1 MEKTF
6 QLEIITPERQFFT
19 GPVESLVLPA
29 LDGEYGVL
37 PGHEPVVTAV
47 EPGEARFKADGVWHE
62 VIVTQGFAEI
72 TSEYAVLLV
81 STAEKPEEIDAA
93 RESLRIFVKELH
105 DVEGASGIQIDT
117 GGFMSFADMFF
128 DNAFLDMYV
137 QMQISEARQQVA
149 AAIQQ
154 VEAVREALNGRL

>member
-6 QLEIITPERQFFT
+6 QLEIITPERQFYT
-19 GPVESLVLPA
+19 GQVESLVLPA

-47 EPGEARFKADGVWHE
+47 EPGEARFKVDGNWHN

-72 TSEYAVLLV
+72 TSEYAVVLV

-93 RESLRIFVKELH
+93 RAQRAKERAEERLRQHESRREYFRSKAALARANARLH
-105 DVEGASGIQIDT
+105 GSRRK
-117 GGFMSFADMFF
+117 MS
-128 DNAFLDMYV
+128 
-137 QMQISEARQQVA
+137 
-149 AAIQQ
+149 
-154 VEAVREALNGRL
+154 